1 MVYFITICIGFAL
14 GCLYML
20 IAREPNKDGDL
31 YIMMNDQDQEAI
43 GGVQFNKS
51 AKEISHSKYVVLEV
65 HSRDDINY

>member
-1 MVYFITICIGFAL
+1 
-14 GCLYML
+14 ML

-31 YIMMNDQDQEAI
+31 YIMINDQDQEAI
-43 GGVQFNKS
+43 GGAQFNKS